1 MRTFVIVALVLA
13 LLLPGCAPAPAQVTT
28 TQTLP
33 QVTTTAPQPPT
44 LRIDVSAF
52 SKWLDAEKMKPHL
65 DQEDFEKLIAQYSLD
80 GTAVSELASVTE
92 YCANPGSY
100 YAANGNGFSF
110 TKKTELLSD
119 WYYQTNVITVRTLL
133 DGMEPPFVLGFED
146 TYLQVLG
153 KLLENFDPENDF
165 VADADNPYEMTLYE
179 GVADRLYLRHKGS
192 DYSIAYKQKKVYL
205 YSETRLINVD
215 RSVVLSFGGSDQR
228 LREIRLEMIE
238 SWRANT

>member
-33 QVTTTAPQPPT
+33 QVTTTTPQLPT
-44 LRIDVSAF
+44 LLIDVSAF
-52 SKWLDAEKMKPHL
+52 SKWLDAEKMKGHL

-153 KLLENFDPENDF
+153 MLLENFDPETDF
-165 VADADNPYEMTLYE
+165 VPDADNPYEMTLYE

-192 DYSIAYKQKKVYL
+192 DYSIAYNQKKVYL
-205 YSETRLINVD
+205 YSETRLINLD
-215 RSVVLSFGGSDQR
+215 RSVVLSFGGPDHR

>member
-13 LLLPGCAPAPAQVTT
+13 LLLPGCASAPAQVTT

-33 QVTTTAPQPPT
+33 QVTTTAPQLPT
-44 LRIDVSAF
+44 LLIDVSAF
-52 SKWLDAEKMKPHL
+52 SKWLDAEKMKGHL
-65 DQEDFEKLIAQYSLD
+65 DQEDFKKLIAQYSLD
-80 GTAVSELASVTE
+80 GTAVSALASVTE

-119 WYYQTNVITVRTLL
+119 WYYQTNTITVRTLL
-133 DGMEPPFVLGFED
+133 DGMESPFILSFED

-153 KLLENFDPENDF
+153 KFLENFDPETDF
-165 VADADNPYEMTLYE
+165 VPDADNRYEMTLYE
-179 GVADRLYLRHKGS
+179 GVADRLFLRHKGS
-192 DYSIAYKQKKVYL
+192 DYSITYKQKKVYL

-215 RSVVLSFGGSDQR
+215 RSVVLSFGGPDQR